1 MSDNQ
6 ETGSRSVHDAAGVF
20 GKMMEPSQEVSQEPT
35 QELVAEESEAVA
47 EDVGLE
53 DTSED
58 LSSEESLEDPEAGS
72 EELNEAESEE
82 GAQTYTVRVDG
93 EEVNVSIDELLSG
106 YSRTQDYT
114 RKTMALAD
122 QRKTLEGELDQIRQE
137 RAQLTQVLEQID
149 VQDQE
154 QEPNWEALYQQNPAE
169 WAVQREVW
177 RTKQERKRALVEEKQ
192 RLLQAQEADK
202 QRIVAEFVES
212 EKGKLA
218 EVLPQWRDQK
228 VAKAEKAKVAEYAK
242 KIGFT
247 DQEISQFYD
256 HRAVSTLYKAM
267 KFDELQSGK
276 PTAKRKAAPTA
287 KAGAASGTPKKADAL
302 RQSKQRLAKS
312 GSVRDAATAFGH
324 LLK

>member
-1 MSDNQ
+1 MSDNPD
-6 ETGSRSVHDAAGVF
+6 TGPLSVRDAAGVF
-20 GKMMEPSQEVSQEPT
+20 GKMMEPQPEANPEQVEASV
-35 QELVAEESEAVA
+35 EESEVVT

-53 DTSED
+53 DTSEEFVSED
-58 LSSEESLEDPEAGS
+58 SSEDPEAGV
-72 EELNEAESEE
+72 EETNEAESEVA
-82 GAQTYTVRVDG
+82 GQTYTVRVDG
-93 EEVNVSIDELLSG
+93 EEVEVSIDELLSG

-122 QRKTLEGELDQIRQE
+122 QRKSLEGELEQIRQE
-137 RAQLTQVLEQID
+137 RAQLTSVLDQID

-154 QEPNWEALYQQNPAE
+154 QEPNWEALYQQDPQQ

-192 RLLQAQEADK
+192 RLLQAQESDK
-202 QRIVAEFVES
+202 QRIVAEFVQQEQ
-212 EKGKLA
+212 GKLT
-218 EVLPQWRDQK
+218 EVLPQWRDGK
-228 VAKAEKAKVAEYAK
+228 VAKAEKAKVADYAK

-256 HRAVSTLYKAM
+256 HRAVTTLYKAM

-276 PTAKRKAAPTA
+276 PQAKRKATPTA
-287 KAGAASGTPKKADAL
+287 KAGAASSKPTSTDAL

-312 GSVRDAATAFGH
+312 GSVRDAAIAFGH

>member
-6 ETGSRSVHDAAGVF
+6 ETGSLSVTQAANLF
-20 GKMMEPSQEVSQEPT
+20 GSMMEPATATPEPVEEEV
-35 QELVAEESEAVA
+35 VNESEADA

-53 DTSED
+53 DTSEEFD
-58 LSSEESLEDPEAGS
+58 SEDSLEDPEAGQ
-72 EELNEAESEE
+72 EETDEADEE
-82 GAQTYTVRVDG
+82 GSAQTYTVRVDG
-93 EEVNVSIDELLSG
+93 DEVEVTIDELLSG

-122 QRKTLEGELDQIRQE
+122 QRKSLEGELDQIRQE
-137 RAQLTQVLEQID
+137 RAQLSQVLEQID

-154 QEPNWEALYQQNPAE
+154 QEPNWDLLYQQDPQQ
-169 WAVQREVW
+169 WLIQREVW
-177 RTKQERKRALVEEKQ
+177 RERQERKRALVEEKQ

-202 QRIVAEFVES
+202 QRVVSQFVEQ
-212 EKGKLA
+212 ERGRLN
-218 EVLPQWRDQK
+218 EVLPQWRDEK
-228 VAKAEKAKVAEYAK
+228 VAKAEKTKVAEYAK

-276 PTAKRKAAPTA
+276 PKAAKKTAPVA
-287 KAGAASGTPKKADAL
+287 KAGAANTTPKARDAY
-302 RQSKQRLAKS
+302 RKSQQRLAKT
-312 GSVRDAATAFGH
+312 GKVADAAEAFKH
-324 LLK
+324 LLG

>member
-6 ETGSRSVHDAAGVF
+6 ETGSLSVTQAANLF
-20 GKMMEPSQEVSQEPT
+20 GSMMEPATATPEPVEEEV
-35 QELVAEESEAVA
+35 VNESEADA

-53 DTSED
+53 DTSEEFD
-58 LSSEESLEDPEAGS
+58 SEDSSEDPEAGQ
-72 EELNEAESEE
+72 EETDEADEE
-82 GAQTYTVRVDG
+82 GSAQTYTVRVDG
-93 EEVNVSIDELLSG
+93 DEVEVTIDELLSG

-122 QRKTLEGELDQIRQE
+122 QRKSLEGELDQIRQE
-137 RAQLTQVLEQID
+137 RAQLSQVLEQID

-154 QEPNWEALYQQNPAE
+154 QEPNWDLLYQQDPQQ
-169 WAVQREVW
+169 WLIQREVW
-177 RTKQERKRALVEEKQ
+177 RERQERKRALVEEKQ

-202 QRIVAEFVES
+202 QRVVSQFVEQ
-212 EKGKLA
+212 ERGRLN
-218 EVLPQWRDQK
+218 EVLPQWRDEK
-228 VAKAEKAKVAEYAK
+228 VAKAEKTKVAEYAK

-276 PTAKRKAAPTA
+276 PKAAKKTAPVA
-287 KAGAASGTPKKADAL
+287 KAGAANTTPKARDAY
-302 RQSKQRLAKS
+302 RKSQQRLAKT
-312 GSVRDAATAFGH
+312 GKVADAAQAFKH
-324 LLK
+324 LLG

>member
-6 ETGSRSVHDAAGVF
+6 ETGSRTVHDAAGVF
-20 GKMMEPSQEVSQEPT
+20 GAMLEPQPEVNQEPT
-35 QELVAEESEAVA
+35 QEVAEESEALA

-53 DTSED
+53 DTSEEFI
-58 LSSEESLEDPEAGS
+58 SEDSLEDPEAGS
-72 EELNEAESEE
+72 EELNETDSEE

-93 EEVNVSIDELLSG
+93 EEVNVTIDELLSG

-122 QRKTLEGELDQIRQE
+122 QRKALEGELDQIRQE
-137 RAQLTQVLEQID
+137 RAQLSQVLEQID

-202 QRIVAEFVES
+202 QRIVAEFVEQ
-212 EKGKLA
+212 EKGKLT

-276 PTAKRKAAPTA
+276 PQAKRKATPTA

-302 RQSKQRLAKS
+302 RLSKQRLAKS
-312 GSVRDAATAFGH
+312 GSVRDAAAALGH